1 MIKILT
7 CQFLS
12 GFAKERSGGSTDGGV
27 GASEVGCQIGMQI
40 ALAPL
45 LMAVFW
51 IPRRGERVLD
61 GTVGSLRLLQKY
73 NRYPKGGGC
82 SLGGISGTAVLQLYS
97 CVTLSLAVYALCGSW
112 RARPRPSR
120 PAWPRARPRAR
131 APEPLVALQPTP
143 RGHGRRRS
151 RLTTPARWQALLI
164 ILRGP

>member
-97 CVTLSLAVYALCGSW
+97 CVYRECNYFCFYSRVHVGAQVPPCGASGQ
-112 RARPRPSR
+112 
-120 PAWPRARPRAR
+120 
-131 APEPLVALQPTP
+131 LQNPKVP
-143 RGHGRRRS
+143 
-151 RLTTPARWQALLI
+151 
-164 ILRGP
+164 